1 MATKPPRADID
12 ETRVHV
18 SRPKKVAVG
27 VPAVLHALE
36 IANEQMGVTRS
47 VQTLLRVNQK
57 DGFDCPGC
65 AWPEEDKRH
74 IAEFCENGA
83 KAVAEEATLRRV
95 GPDFFAVHSLD
106 ELRGHDD
113 WWLGQQGRLTHPM
126 VLEEGATHYRPIS
139 WDDALALVADELR
152 MLDDPDEAVFYTS
165 GRTSNEAAF
174 LYQLL
179 VRGLGTN
186 NLPDCSNMCH
196 ESSGSALTETIGI
209 GKGTVSIDDIHDAD
223 LLIVAGQ
230 NPGTNHP
237 RMLVALEKA
246 KQRGATII
254 AVNPLPEAGLMRFE
268 NPQTVRGVAFG
279 GTKLA
284 DQFLQIRLGG
294 DQALFQAIG
303 KHLLEAEEADGGV
316 LDHEFLAAHT
326 SGFDEY
332 RQAMADASWRD
343 LVTATGLP
351 EKSLRRVAE
360 TVRTS
365 KATIVCWAMGLTQ
378 HKHSVPTLRDVV
390 NLLLLQ
396 GNIGRPG
403 AGVCPVRGHS
413 NVQGDRTVGI
423 YEKPSAAFLDALD
436 TEFAFAAPREHGFD
450 TVGAI
455 RAMRDGR
462 VRFFMSMGGNFVSAT
477 PDTAVVEAGMSRVG
491 LTVHVSTKLNRSHV
505 VTGRRALILPTLG
518 RTDRDRRGGQE
529 QRVTVEDSM
538 GAVHASRGRLAPP
551 SEELLSE
558 VAIVARLSG
567 LVFGSAGTG
576 AAAGGRTSASSSS
589 SAAAASSS
597 RDQVMSRE
605 KDVAGADRPEP
616 VTSPEP
622 VTDAADGATRHDRGY
637 PERTAA
643 EESDGTHSPV
653 HRDRETADGPDPAG
667 LRHPSNVPHADWAA
681 LEADYALIR
690 AHIARVI
697 PGFDD
702 YEERIGKGGTL
713 HLPNGPRDARRFATA
728 DGRARFTVNPL
739 EYPRIPRGRLLLQTL
754 RSHDQYNTTIYGK
767 DDRYR
772 GIHGGRRVVL
782 VNAKDIVALGFAEND
797 VVDLVSEWRGPDGT
811 LEERRA
817 EEFRIVAYRTP
828 RGNAAAYYPETNVLV
843 PLDSVADVSGTPTS
857 KSVVVRLARRT

>member
-1 MATKPPRADID
+1 MATKPPTADID
-12 ETRVHV
+12 ETRVHA

-36 IANEQMGVTRS
+36 IANQQMGVARS
-47 VQTLLRVNQK
+47 VQTLMRVNQK

-95 GPDFFAVHSLD
+95 GPDFFAAHSLD
-106 ELRGHDD
+106 ELRAHDD

-126 VLEEGATHYRPIS
+126 VLDEGATHYRPIS
-139 WDDALALVADELR
+139 WDDALRIVADELTA
-152 MLDDPDEAVFYTS
+152 LDDPDEAVFYTS

-179 VRGLGTN
+179 VRGIGTN

-209 GKGTVSIDDIHDAD
+209 GKGTVSIEDIHEAD

-237 RMLVALEKA
+237 RMLSALEKA

-284 DQFLQIRLGG
+284 DEFVQIRLGG

-303 KHLLEAEEADGGV
+303 KHLLEAEAQDGGV
-316 LDHEFLAAHT
+316 LDHEFIAAHT
-326 SGFDEY
+326 SGFDAY
-332 RQAMADASWRD
+332 RQAMTDAAWRD
-343 LVTATGLP
+343 LVVATGLP
-351 EKSLRRVAE
+351 EKALRRVGEA
-360 TVRTS
+360 VRAS
-365 KATIVCWAMGLTQ
+365 RATIVCWAMGLTQ

-390 NLLLLQ
+390 NVLLLQ
-396 GNIGRPG
+396 GNIGRAG

-423 YEKPSAAFLDALD
+423 YEKPSTAFLDALD
-436 TEFAFAAPREHGFD
+436 AEFGFAAPREHGYD
-450 TVGAI
+450 TVEAI
-455 RAMRDGR
+455 RAMRDGQ

-477 PDTAVVEAGMSRVG
+477 PDTAVVEAGMARVG

-518 RTDRDRRGGQE
+518 RTDRDRRGGAE

-551 SEELLSE
+551 SEDLLSE
-558 VAIVARLSG
+558 VAIVARLSA
-567 LVFGSAGTG
+567 LVFAAGSSSPSPRSSSERGTRSLSELASRSAESKRPERDGDSALATDPGEDDRGLPEHG
-576 AAAGGRTSASSSS
+576 AA
-589 SAAAASSS
+589 
-597 RDQVMSRE
+597 E
-605 KDVAGADRPEP
+605 
-616 VTSPEP
+616 
-622 VTDAADGATRHDRGY
+622 
-637 PERTAA
+637 PER
-643 EESDGTHSPV
+643 
-653 HRDRETADGPDPAG
+653 PDPAG
-667 LRHPSNVPHADWAA
+667 AQHPSNVPHADWAA

-690 AHIARVI
+690 SHIERVV

-702 YEERIGKGGTL
+702 YEERIDKGRTL
-713 HLPNGPRDARRFATA
+713 HLPNGPRDARRFATV
-728 DGRARFTVNPL
+728 DGKARFTVNPL
-739 EYPRIPRGRLLLQTL
+739 EYPVIPRGRLLLQTL

-782 VNAKDIVALGFAEND
+782 VNAKDIVTLGFAEND
-797 VVDLVSEWRGPDGT
+797 VVDLVSEWTRSDGT
-811 LEERRA
+811 IEERRA
-817 EEFRIVAYRTP
+817 EEFRIFAYRTP

-857 KSVVVRLARRT
+857 KSVIVRLERRA

>member
-1 MATKPPRADID
+1 MATKPPKADID
-12 ETRVHV
+12 ETQVRVTK
-18 SRPKKVAVG
+18 PKKVAVG
-27 VPAVLHALE
+27 VPAVLHALQ
-36 IANEQMGVTRS
+36 ISQEQMGVARS
-47 VQTLLRVNQK
+47 VQTLLQVNQR

-74 IAEFCENGA
+74 VAEFCENGA

-95 GPDFFAVHSLD
+95 GPEFFAAHPID
-106 ELRGHDD
+106 ELRSHDD

-126 VLEEGATHYRPIS
+126 VLDEGATHYRPIS
-139 WDDALALVADELR
+139 WDDALGEIAGALRDLA
-152 MLDDPDEAVFYTS
+152 DPDEAVFYTS

-237 RMLVALEKA
+237 RMLSALEKA

-254 AVNPLPEAGLMRFE
+254 AVNPLPEAGLLRFE

-284 DQFLQIRLGG
+284 DEFVQIRLGG

-303 KHLLEAEEADGGV
+303 KHLLEAEETGGGV
-316 LDHEFLAAHT
+316 LDHDFIAAHT
-326 SGFDEY
+326 SGFEGY

-343 LVTATGLP
+343 LVEATGVP
-351 EKSLRRVAE
+351 ENALRRVGDA
-360 TVRTS
+360 VRTS
-365 KATIVCWAMGLTQ
+365 RATIVCWAMGLTQ

-390 NLLLLQ
+390 NVLLLQ
-396 GNIGRPG
+396 GNIGRRG

-436 TEFAFAAPREHGFD
+436 REFSFAAPREPGFD
-450 TVGAI
+450 TVEAI

-462 VRFFMSMGGNFVSAT
+462 VRFFMGMGGNFVSAT
-477 PDTAVVEAGMSRVG
+477 PDTAVVETGMARAD
-491 LTVHVSTKLNRSHV
+491 LTVQVSTKLNRSHV
-505 VTGRRALILPTLG
+505 VTGRRAIILPTLG
-518 RTDRDRRGGQE
+518 RTDRDRRGGRE

-551 SEELLSE
+551 AEDLLSE
-558 VAIVARLSG
+558 VAIVARLCA
-567 LVFGSAGTG
+567 LVFEGTD
-576 AAAGGRTSASSSS
+576 
-589 SAAAASSS
+589 AAASVPGPS
-597 RDQVMSRE
+597 RAEDLERAE
-605 KDVAGADRPEP
+605 DPTRPEHP
-616 VTSPEP
+616 PLVTSPP
-622 VTDAADGATRHDRGY
+622 LVTPSEVDRGQV
-637 PERTAA
+637 ERTAA
-643 EESDGTHSPV
+643 EEAHDRDGAEP
-653 HRDRETADGPDPAG
+653 
-667 LRHPSNVPHADWAA
+667 RHPLSVPQADWAA

-690 AHIARVI
+690 AHIERVI
-697 PGFDD
+697 PGFDG
-702 YEERIGKGGTL
+702 YEDRIDKGRTL

-739 EYPRIPRGRLLLQTL
+739 EFPRIPRGRLLLQTL

-772 GIHGGRRVVL
+772 GIRGGRRVVL
-782 VNAKDIVALGFAEND
+782 VNAKDITALGFAEGD
-797 VVDLVSEWRGPDGT
+797 IVDLVSEWRGADGE
-811 LEERRA
+811 LQERRA
-817 EEFRIVAYRTP
+817 EEFRLVAYRTP

-857 KSVVVRLARRT
+857 KSVVVRLEHRG

>member
-1 MATKPPRADID
+1 MATQPPKTDID

-36 IANEQMGVTRS
+36 IANEQMGVKRS
-47 VQTLLRVNQK
+47 VQTLMRVNQK

-95 GPDFFAVHSLD
+95 GPEFFAAHSLD
-106 ELRGHDD
+106 DLRAHDD

-126 VLEEGATHYRPIS
+126 VLDEGATHYRPIT
-139 WDDALALVADELR
+139 WDDALALVADELKA
-152 MLDDPDEAVFYTS
+152 LDDPDEAVFYTS

-179 VRGLGTN
+179 VRGIGTN

-209 GKGTVSIDDIHDAD
+209 GKGTVSIEDVHEAD

-237 RMLVALEKA
+237 RMLSALEKA

-284 DQFLQIRLGG
+284 DEFVQIRLGG
-294 DQALFQAIG
+294 DQALFHAIG
-303 KHLLEAEEADGGV
+303 KHLLEVEAAEGAV
-316 LDHEFLAAHT
+316 LDHDFIAEHT
-326 SGFDEY
+326 SGFDAY
-332 RQAMADASWRD
+332 RQAMTDAAWPE
-343 LVTATGLP
+343 LVKATGLP
-351 EKSLRRVAE
+351 EKALRRVGEA
-360 TVRTS
+360 VRTS

-378 HKHSVPTLRDVV
+378 HKHSVATLRDIV
-390 NLLLLQ
+390 NVLLLQ

-423 YEKPSAAFLDALD
+423 YEKPSTAFLDALD
-436 TEFAFAAPREHGFD
+436 AEFGFAAPREHGYD
-450 TVGAI
+450 TVQAI

-477 PDTAVVEAGMSRVG
+477 PDTAVVEAGMARVG

-518 RTDRDRRGGQE
+518 RTDRDRRGGRE

-538 GAVHASRGRLAPP
+538 GAVHSSRGRLDPP

-567 LVFGSAGTG
+567 LVFTARSSSERGTRSLSELASRNAETKRPERGARPRPAADSDHGLPEHG
-576 AAAGGRTSASSSS
+576 AA
-589 SAAAASSS
+589 
-597 RDQVMSRE
+597 E
-605 KDVAGADRPEP
+605 
-616 VTSPEP
+616 
-622 VTDAADGATRHDRGY
+622 
-637 PERTAA
+637 A
-643 EESDGTHSPV
+643 EH
-653 HRDRETADGPDPAG
+653 PDPAG
-667 LRHPSNVPHADWAA
+667 AQHPSHIPHADWAA

-690 AHIARVI
+690 SHIERVV

-702 YEERIGKGGTL
+702 YEERIDKGRTL
-713 HLPNGPRDARRFATA
+713 HLPNGPRDARRFATV
-728 DGRARFTVNPL
+728 DGKARFTVNAL
-739 EYPRIPRGRLLLQTL
+739 EYPVIPRGRLLLQTL

-797 VVDLVSEWRGPDGT
+797 VVDLVSEWTRPDGT
-811 LEERRA
+811 IEERRA
-817 EEFRIVAYRTP
+817 EEFRIFAYRTP

-857 KSVVVRLARRT
+857 KSVIVRLERRA